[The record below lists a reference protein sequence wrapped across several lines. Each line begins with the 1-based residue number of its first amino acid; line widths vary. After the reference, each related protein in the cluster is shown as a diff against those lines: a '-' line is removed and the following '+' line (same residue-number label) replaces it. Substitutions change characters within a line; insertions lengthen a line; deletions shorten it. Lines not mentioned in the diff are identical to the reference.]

1 MSDPSAPHT
10 TIEPDARQW
19 RASGSR
25 GTGRNR
31 APGRWGLARALLVL
45 GLVVLIGYPLA
56 MVVAAVA
63 LPEAFGARPAA
74 WSELAGDRVVRAWGN
89 TLRLAVAVTA
99 LSVVF
104 AVPVALLAW
113 RSRAARWLDLIM
125 TVPFLTPPFLVGL
138 AWTQTVGRRG
148 FASRLGLDGALLG
161 DWLFSL
167 GGMALLMAVNYA
179 PLVYFAL
186 RAQLARLPPSLVWA
200 ARVAGAGR
208 GTALVRIVLPLVA
221 PALLAGGFLAFAS
234 ALGEYGTPL
243 VIGQRIGYPVVATEI
258 ARLVSVAPIHLSLAS
273 ALGATLL
280 VAGVAAYAASRLLQ
294 RSHLGSGVRAGYPL
308 APLLSVPARGAAWGV
323 VALFAVVGV
332 IVPFGAIGVG
342 SLMRL
347 VSPGPRLDNLGWTHY
362 RELLTAGSTGFGA
375 LSASFVLAGIA
386 ALAALA
392 LGVLIAR
399 VGRGAALLATVPVA
413 VPAIVMAVGFLRGWN
428 APWAA
433 DLPIYGTG
441 AILALYY
448 LAQYLPFPVQYVQA
462 GIRSLPASLE
472 PAARVHGAGAGMA
485 LWRIGLPLLWP
496 HALGGA
502 ILVFSIAFRELVGSV
517 LLRPPSVQTTS
528 TYVLQQFDQGST
540 GAGLAMAMVAMT
552 AALVSVVT
560 ARRFAASD
568 ASTGR

>member
-1 MSDPSAPHT
+1 M
-10 TIEPDARQW
+10 
-19 RASGSR
+19 
-25 GTGRNR
+25 
-31 APGRWGLARALLVL
+31 
-45 GLVVLIGYPLA
+45 VLIGYPLA

-63 LPEAFGARPAA
+63 LPDAFGARPAA
-74 WSELAGDRVVRAWGN
+74 WSELAGDRVARAWGN

-99 LSVVF
+99 LSVLF

-125 TVPFLTPPFLVGL
+125 TVPFPTPPFLVGL

-148 FASRLGLDGALLG
+148 FASRLGFDGELLG
-161 DWLFSL
+161 EWLFSV
-167 GGMALLMAVNYA
+167 GGMAVLMAVNYA

-186 RAQLARLPPSLVWA
+186 RAQLARLPPALVWA

-208 GTALVRIVLPLVA
+208 GAALVRVVLPLVA

-280 VAGVAAYAASRLLQ
+280 IVGVGAYAASRLLQ

-308 APLLSVPARGAAWGV
+308 APLLSAPARAAAWLV

-332 IVPFGAIGVG
+332 VVPFAAIGVG

-347 VSPGPRLDNLGWTHY
+347 VSPGPRLDNLGGSNY
-362 RELLTAGSTGFGA
+362 RELLTVGSTGFGA
-375 LSASFVLAGIA
+375 LTSSFVLAGVA
-386 ALAALA
+386 ALV

-399 VGRGAALLATVPVA
+399 AGRGAALLATVPVA

-441 AILALYY
+441 AILALFY

-462 GIRSLPASLE
+462 GIRSLPTSLE

-496 HALGGA
+496 HAG
-502 ILVFSIAFRELVGSV
+502 V
-517 LLRPPSVQTTS
+517 LRSSCSRSRSASWWGRCCCGRPRCRPPRRTS
-528 TYVLQQFDQGST
+528 SSSST
-540 GAGLAMAMVAMT
+540 RG
-552 AALVSVVT
+552 
-560 ARRFAASD
+560 RRAP
-568 ASTGR
+568 GWRWRWWR